1 MHLSSEKPVSKLAF
15 KWVNLHRY
23 VEVLTDP
30 KRRREYD
37 SVDAPATDLPEDF
50 GPEVGRAVHV

>member
-1 MHLSSEKPVSKLAF
+1 M
-15 KWVNLHRY
+15 HRY